1 MQSKVNFNLNF
12 NLNFKKD
19 ISSILFFIL
28 FWIGLLIFTGNIPSH
43 YHFIDDHQIITLN
56 KQLNNSGVISV
67 AIKSVKDDHLFRLRP
82 LFSVHYVFLTKLF
95 GMNITAWSVYFAILG
110 VLTSFFLFKFLSI
123 LNFTFIQSILFSLLT
138 LTGVQSVIWYQFA
151 DAENLGM
158 FFLSLSLLFLAKS
171 IYSEKYILFYKIFFI
186 LSLLLS
192 ALCKESFILMIPAVL
207 FLYLWQYSKKK
218 SLTILKSVKDNLAVT
233 VIPLLAVISL
243 LFIIVFFIGI
253 DKTGQ
258 TGVDNKIMSLKFLR
272 EFFYTLRYSTYF
284 LIILFGI
291 FILIDFKISGS
302 EKILSKDFFLKI
314 VNEFLSITILFFLI
328 IIPQFTLYYKSG
340 MRDRYFLPFIIGF
353 SFFIIFLI
361 KKIYDSNSISVFVKY
376 LFLSLTIIILLFEI
390 RNNTIPYMRKYA
402 DDSISSDKMLNSIIL
417 NTKKESVITAV
428 MDPVQNFEQ
437 AKSLMIYLKN
447 IAGIKNINFNFT
459 KRDYI
464 TDSFSDSSF
473 YNLSEVYTKKYFVNS
488 LFDSVKNKNNIE
500 CVVLFPKLENN
511 FLKQNTNWF
520 NKNDF
525 RREEFDFYTIYY
537 KNN

>member
-1 MQSKVNFNLNF
+1 
-12 NLNFKKD
+12 
-19 ISSILFFIL
+19 
-28 FWIGLLIFTGNIPSH
+28 
-43 YHFIDDHQIITLN
+43 
-56 KQLNNSGVISV
+56 
-67 AIKSVKDDHLFRLRP
+67 
-82 LFSVHYVFLTKLF
+82 
-95 GMNITAWSVYFAILG
+95 
-110 VLTSFFLFKFLSI
+110 
-123 LNFTFIQSILFSLLT
+123 
-138 LTGVQSVIWYQFA
+138 
-151 DAENLGM
+151 
-158 FFLSLSLLFLAKS
+158 
-171 IYSEKYILFYKIFFI
+171 
-186 LSLLLS
+186 LLL
-192 ALCKESFILMIPAVL
+192 AM
-207 FLYLWQYSKKK
+207 
-218 SLTILKSVKDNLAVT
+218 
-233 VIPLLAVISL
+233 ISL
-243 LFIIVFFIGI
+243 IFIIVFFIGI

-258 TGVDNKIMSLKFLR
+258 TGVDNKIISLKFLR
-272 EFFYTLRYSTYF
+272 ELFYTLRYSTNF

-291 FILIDFKISGS
+291 FILIDSKISGS

-314 VNEFLSITILFFLI
+314 TNEFLSITILFILI

-353 SFFIIFLI
+353 SFYIIFLI

-402 DDSISSDKMLNSIIL
+402 EDSISSDKMLNSIIL

>member
-1 MQSKVNFNLNF
+1 
-12 NLNFKKD
+12 
-19 ISSILFFIL
+19 
-28 FWIGLLIFTGNIPSH
+28 
-43 YHFIDDHQIITLN
+43 
-56 KQLNNSGVISV
+56 
-67 AIKSVKDDHLFRLRP
+67 
-82 LFSVHYVFLTKLF
+82 
-95 GMNITAWSVYFAILG
+95 MNITAWSVYFAILG

-171 IYSEKYILFYKIFFI
+171 IYSGKYILFYKIFFI

-390 RNNTIPYMRKYA
+390 KNNTIPYMRKYA
-402 DDSISSDKMLNSIIL
+402 EDSISSDKMLNSIIL

>member
-1 MQSKVNFNLNF
+1 MQSKVNF

-171 IYSEKYILFYKIFFI
+171 IYSGKYILFYKIFFI